1 MTTRNGTRSLTSSP
15 RTITTSSSTSPA
27 SEYMDAVRRDILG
40 DEELERICMKIYKK
54 HKRALD
60 LIINC
65 KNDLISRI
73 NEHCKE
79 WARRKA
85 KADEIVF
92 DEGIVA
98 SA

>member
-1 MTTRNGTRSLTSSP
+1 
-15 RTITTSSSTSPA
+15 
-27 SEYMDAVRRDILG
+27 MDAVRRDILG

-65 KNDLISRI
+65 KNDLIPRI

-85 KADEIVF
+85 KADVIVF

>member
-1 MTTRNGTRSLTSSP
+1 
-15 RTITTSSSTSPA
+15 
-27 SEYMDAVRRDILG
+27 MDAVRRDILG

-65 KNDLISRI
+65 KNDLIPRI

-92 DEGIVA
+92 DEGGLWQAHNEIQDQTHVA
-98 SA
+98 DSARW